1 MDEKK
6 QMQNVWCT
14 REMVHNSKSLD
25 ILLEIVSNTDASLAN
40 LIAVAADQIKRKF
53 NLCQK

>member
-40 LIAVAADQIKRKF
+40 FIAVAADQIKRKF

>member
-14 REMVHNSKSLD
+14 WEMVHNSKSLD
-25 ILLEIVSNTDASLAN
+25 VLLEIVSNIDASIAN